1 MPRSDHTSDDL
12 LAGLQ
17 VYCSLSI
24 YAAFVK
30 HAAFLGLHVT
40 LLLAWLILLAATL
53 ICALSPSTCFAPI
66 RFALTC
72 IVSTCPT

>member
-12 LAGLQ
+12 LAGLR

-24 YAAFVK
+24 YAACVK
-30 HAAFLGLHVT
+30 RAAFLGLDVT
-40 LLLAWLILLAATL
+40 LLLALLILLAATL
-53 ICALSPSTCFAPI
+53 ICALSPPTYFATI

-72 IVSTCPT
+72 IVSTYPT